1 MAIPFVRTPDER
13 FENLPGYPFAPNYA
27 EVDGLR
33 MHYVDENPD
42 GKEVI
47 LLLHGEPSWSYLYR
61 KMIPVLVAGGYRVIA
76 PDLIGFGR
84 SDKPTQQSDY
94 TYARHLAWL
103 KELVFEHLKLEKF
116 HLFVQDWGGL
126 LGLRIVAEH
135 PDSLLTVT
143 AGNTGLPTGDQQMPD
158 AFLAWQKASQ
168 TMDPFPVE
176 VILQRATVSE
186 LSPEILAAYNA
197 PHPDETYK
205 AGAKIFPALVPT
217 TPEDPE
223 NANNKAA
230 WASLMKFEKPFL
242 TLFSD
247 SDPVTKG
254 GEMVMQ
260 KLIPG
265 TKGQPHEI
273 IKQGGHF
280 LQEDKGEEIAEKML
294 AFIAS
299 T

>member
-13 FENLPGYPFAPNYA
+13 FDNLPGYPFAPNYA

-33 MHYVDENPD
+33 IHYVDENPD

-61 KMIPVLVAGGYRVIA
+61 KMIPVLVAGGFRVIA
-76 PDLIGFGR
+76 PDLIGFGK
-84 SDKPTQQSDY
+84 SDKPTEQSDY
-94 TYARHLAWL
+94 SYARHLAWL
-103 KELVFEHLKLEKF
+103 KELVLERLKLEKF

-135 PDSLLTVT
+135 PDHILSVT

-158 AFLAWQKASQ
+158 AFLAWQKMSQ
-168 TMDPFPVE
+168 KMNPFPVDS
-176 VILQRATVSE
+176 IIQRATVSH
-186 LSPEILAAYNA
+186 LSPEVLAAYNA
-197 PHPDETYK
+197 PHPDESFK

-273 IKQGGHF
+273 IQQGGHF

-299 T
+299 I

>member
-13 FENLPGYPFAPNYA
+13 FENLPGYPFAPHYA

-33 MHYVDENPD
+33 MHYVDENPE

-76 PDLIGFGR
+76 PDLIGFGK

-103 KELVFEHLKLEKF
+103 KELVFERLKLEKF

-135 PDSLLTVT
+135 PDSLQTVT

-168 TMDPFPVE
+168 KMDPFPVE

-254 GEMVMQ
+254 GEMIMQ

-273 IKQGGHF
+273 IQGGGHF
-280 LQEDKGEEIAEKML
+280 LQEDKGEEIAQKML

-299 T
+299 V

>member
-94 TYARHLAWL
+94 TYARHLVWL